1 MNFINLD
8 ASKQQV
14 IRTAVLMLN
23 MGSTTKELEQK
34 KTEQFREE
42 LRGLR
47 DRLTPEQKEL
57 TFIDSISEETFVRG
71 LTREEEELFE
81 MKLGT
86 SKRVRAYKA
95 LGFTLEGVD
104 FDKLVDLTQCIQEAI
119 GNLIVDLYGKVMD
132 AVVAEDWDSDV
143 LELFKFGIEQATS
156 PFMTFN
162 KFLDHIGFELTDD
175 VDMVKIKVSY
185 AEQYEEWKE
194 KEIDKAFDSLVIRPT
209 SGVMIFPKGVSE
221 LLASFKSKSDNLYNA
236 VTMGGEALQPQEFM
250 GVELAD
256 RVKTNCS
263 KEEYKF
269 MTEELIKFIELNK
282 MGTLNTQN
290 GPIPI
295 PSNISIADV
304 LIAILIK
311 TSDELK
317 ELSVIPG
324 MTADDAVEHITK
336 MNGYFMVVLNSLEEI
351 LRPYSAD
358 ASRTV
363 THNLMGAVSTII
375 PSFCID
381 NVIMRYTQAE
391 YATLNA
397 KLTTTLFTNEE
408 LGLVLP
414 EGK

>member
-23 MGSTTKELEQK
+23 MGSTTKELESK
-34 KTEQFREE
+34 KTEEFREE
-42 LRGLR
+42 LRALR

-57 TFIDSISEETFVRG
+57 TFIDSITEETFVRG
-71 LTREEEELFE
+71 LTQEEEELYE

-104 FDKLVDLTQCIQEAI
+104 FDKLVDITQCIQESI
-119 GNLIVDLYGKVMD
+119 GSLITDIYRKVMD
-132 AVVAEDWDSDV
+132 AVANEDWESDV
-143 LELFKFGIEQATS
+143 LTLFRFGIEQATS

-162 KFLDHIGFELTDD
+162 TFLNSIGFELTDD
-175 VDMVKIKVSY
+175 VDMVKIQVSY

-194 KEIDKAFDSLVIRPT
+194 AEIDKAFDSLVVRPT

-221 LLASFKSKSDNLYNA
+221 LLATFKSKSENLYNT
-236 VTMGGEALQPQEFM
+236 VTMGGEALTPEEFM
-250 GVELAD
+250 GVELAE
-256 RVKTNCS
+256 RVRVNCS
-263 KEEYKF
+263 KEEYSF
-269 MTEELIKFIELNK
+269 MTQELIKFIDLNK

-295 PSNISIADV
+295 PSSISIADV

-324 MTADDAVEHITK
+324 MTATDAVEHINK
-336 MNGYFMVVLNSLEEI
+336 VNSHFMVALNSLEEI
-351 LRPYSAD
+351 VKPYSSD

-363 THNLMGAVSTII
+363 AHNLMGAISTII

-397 KLTTTLFTNEE
+397 QLTTTLFTNEE
-408 LGLVLP
+408 LGLVVS
-414 EGK
+414 EDK